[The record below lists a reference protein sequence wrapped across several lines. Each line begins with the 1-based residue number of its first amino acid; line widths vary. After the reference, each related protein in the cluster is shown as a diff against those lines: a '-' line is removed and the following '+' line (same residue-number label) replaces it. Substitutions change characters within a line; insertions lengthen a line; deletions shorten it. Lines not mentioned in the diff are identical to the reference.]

1 MAHVS
6 NINTDRLVLQRVSSA
21 HAAAVA
27 EIIGDPRVY
36 RMVARIPAG
45 QTLAQTQAWI
55 SSQVDGASA
64 DTDHAF
70 AIMSDSRLTGMVGA
84 HRTHNWEPFELGYW
98 LAPASWNQGFAT
110 EAAHAVINWLESRG
124 QFGAVS
130 GYFEDNPASGRVLS
144 KLGFMKAGRDVQ
156 FCLGRGEFVAHL
168 HMARV
173 SETA

>member
-6 NINTDRLVLQRVSSA
+6 NIETDRLALQRVSPT
-21 HAAAVA
+21 HAAAAA

-45 QTLAQTQAWI
+45 QTLAQTQTWI
-55 SSQVDGASA
+55 SSQVSGASA
-64 DTDHAF
+64 NTDHTF
-70 AIMSDSRLTGMVGA
+70 AIMSDTQLVGMIGA
-84 HRTHNWEPFELGYW
+84 HRKHKWEPFQLGFW
-98 LAPASWNQGFAT
+98 LAPASWNKGFAT
-110 EAAHAVINWLESRG
+110 EAAHAVINWLESCG

-144 KLGFMKAGRDVQ
+144 KLNFMKAGRDVQ

-168 HMARV
+168 HMARI
-173 SETA
+173 SESA